1 METINSW
8 KATLVSLLPLWLI
21 SFAVMAEGFPRPPI
35 SPALAVAAVI
45 LAIAVS
51 IVLLWKWPLSFPIL
65 LYYLIPFILL
75 YLFDEIST
83 SYKTPFILLCV
94 LILSIG
100 IIGYQ
105 RSLFF
110 WIGVLILVLVGIG
123 TLAIASH
130 ASQNFWQVA
139 SDFGFGNCFPDYS
152 GCPPLTGKETPWWVL
167 FFSF

>member
-8 KATLVSLLPLWLI
+8 RATLASLLPLWLI
-21 SFAVMAEGFPRPPI
+21 SFAIMAEGFPRPPI
-35 SPALAVAAVI
+35 SPALAITALL
-45 LAIAVS
+45 LAIAVA

-65 LYYLIPFILL
+65 LYYFIPFILL
-75 YLFDEIST
+75 FFFDEIST
-83 SYKTPFILLCV
+83 SYKTLFILLCA

-105 RSLFF
+105 HSRSFGV
-110 WIGVLILVLVGIG
+110 GVLILVLVGIG
-123 TLAIASH
+123 TVALASH
-130 ASQNFWQVA
+130 ASQNYWQMA

-152 GCPPLTGKETPWWVL
+152 GCPPLTGEETPWWVL